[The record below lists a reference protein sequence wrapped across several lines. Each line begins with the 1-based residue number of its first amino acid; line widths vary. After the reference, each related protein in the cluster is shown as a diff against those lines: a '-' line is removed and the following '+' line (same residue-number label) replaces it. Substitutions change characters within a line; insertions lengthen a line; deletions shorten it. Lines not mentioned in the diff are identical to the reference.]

1 MCDKFW
7 IATLRSQRQGRTESK
22 STMEKFAAFEEKIG
36 VQFKDRAVLREAF
49 THRSYINETREKGL
63 DHNERLEFLGDAVV
77 ELSVTDFL
85 YKKYPQANEGD
96 LTSYRAALVNAVTL
110 GDLGIDLG
118 MEAYLLLSK
127 GEAKDKGTKAR
138 QIILANAFEALVGA
152 IYLDLGYEV
161 ADKFLKANLLGKTEE
176 IVKKELWR
184 DAKSFFQEEAQE
196 HVGITPS
203 YRVMR
208 EEGPDHDKQFVVG
221 VYLDKDLI
229 AEGTGKSKQ
238 EAEQN
243 AAGEGLKVK
252 NWGK

>member
-1 MCDKFW
+1 
-7 IATLRSQRQGRTESK
+7 
-22 STMEKFAAFEEKIG
+22 MEKFKAFEEKIG
-36 VQFKDRAVLREAF
+36 VHFRDRAVLREAF
-49 THRSYINETREKGL
+49 THRSYINETRERGL

-85 YKKYPQANEGD
+85 YKKYPKANEGD

-110 GDLGIDLG
+110 GNIAIELG

-138 QIILANAFEALVGA
+138 QIILANAFEAVVGA

-161 ADKFLKANLLGKTEE
+161 ADKFLKTHLLGKTEE

-184 DAKSFFQEEAQE
+184 DAKSFFQEQAQE
-196 HVGITPS
+196 HVSITPS
-203 YRVMR
+203 YRVIR
-208 EEGPDHDKQFVVG
+208 EQGPDHDKDFVVG
-221 VYLDKDLI
+221 VYLEKELV
-229 AEGTGKSKQ
+229 AEGVGKSKQ

-252 NWGK
+252 GWGK

>member
-1 MCDKFW
+1 MDKF
-7 IATLRSQRQGRTESK
+7 
-22 STMEKFAAFEEKIG
+22 EKFEEKIG
-36 VQFKDRAVLREAF
+36 VRFRDRAVIREAF

-77 ELSVTDFL
+77 ELVVTDFL
-85 YKKYPQANEGD
+85 YKKYKNANEGD

-110 GDLGIDLG
+110 GNLAIALG
-118 MEAYLLLSK
+118 MEEYLLLSK

-152 IYLDLGYEV
+152 IYLDQGYLS
-161 ADKFLKANLLGKTEE
+161 ADMFLRSHLLGMTEE

-196 HVGITPS
+196 HVGITPA
-203 YRVMR
+203 YRVIR
-208 EEGPDHDKQFVVG
+208 EEGPDHDKDFVIG
-221 VYLDKDLI
+221 VYLDKELV

-252 NWGK
+252 GWGGASR

>member
-1 MCDKFW
+1 
-7 IATLRSQRQGRTESK
+7 
-22 STMEKFAAFEEKIG
+22 MEKFGAFEEKIG
-36 VQFKDRAVLREAF
+36 VHFKDRAVLREAF

-63 DHNERLEFLGDAVV
+63 AHNERLEFLGDAVV

-110 GDLGIDLG
+110 GNLGIDLG
-118 MEAYLLLSK
+118 MEQYLLMSK

-138 QIILANAFEALVGA
+138 EIILANAFEALVGA
-152 IYLDLGYEV
+152 IYLDQGYLT
-161 ADKFLKANLLGKTEE
+161 ADMFLRTNLLCKTEE

-196 HVGITPS
+196 HVGVTPS
-203 YRVMR
+203 YRVIS
-208 EEGPDHDKQFVVG
+208 EEGPDHDKDFNVG
-221 VYLDKDLI
+221 VYLNDELI
-229 AEGTGKSKQ
+229 GEGTGKSKQ

-243 AAGEGLKVK
+243 AAADGLKK
-252 NWGK
+252 KGWK

>member
-1 MCDKFW
+1 
-7 IATLRSQRQGRTESK
+7 
-22 STMEKFAAFEEKIG
+22 MEKFLAFEEKIG

-63 DHNERLEFLGDAVV
+63 SHNERLEFLGDAVV

-85 YKKYPQANEGD
+85 YKKYPNATEGD

-110 GDLGIDLG
+110 GNLAIDLG
-118 MEAYLLLSK
+118 MEGYLLLSK

-138 QIILANAFEALVGA
+138 EIILANAFEALVGA
-152 IYLDLGYEV
+152 IYLDQGYIT
-161 ADKFLKANLLGKTEE
+161 ADTFLKTHLLGKTEE

-196 HVGITPS
+196 YVGITPS
-203 YRVMR
+203 YKVIR
-208 EEGPDHDKQFVVG
+208 EEGPDHDKQFIVG
-221 VYLDKDLI
+221 VYLDKELV
-229 AEGTGKSKQ
+229 AEGSGKSKQ

-252 NWGK
+252 GWGMR

>member
-1 MCDKFW
+1 
-7 IATLRSQRQGRTESK
+7 
-22 STMEKFAAFEEKIG
+22 MEKFSAFEEKIG
-36 VQFKDRAVLREAF
+36 VHFRDRAVIREAF
-49 THRSYINETREKGL
+49 THRSYINETKERGL
-63 DHNERLEFLGDAVV
+63 AHNERLEFLGDAVV

-85 YKKYPQANEGD
+85 YRKYPHATEGD

-110 GDLGIDLG
+110 GDLAIDLG

-138 QIILANAFEALVGA
+138 EIILANAFEALVGA
-152 IYLDLGYEV
+152 IYLDQGYLT
-161 ADKFLKANLLGKTEE
+161 ADMFLKTHLLGKTEE

-184 DAKSFFQEEAQE
+184 DSKSFFQEEAQE
-196 HVGITPS
+196 YVGITPS
-203 YRVMR
+203 YRVIR
-208 EEGPDHDKQFVVG
+208 EEGPDHDKQFIVG

-243 AAGEGLKVK
+243 AATQGLQVK
-252 NWGK
+252 GWGK

>member
-1 MCDKFW
+1 
-7 IATLRSQRQGRTESK
+7 
-22 STMEKFAAFEEKIG
+22 MEKFAEFENKIG

-49 THRSYINETREKGL
+49 THRSYINETRERGL

-77 ELSVTDFL
+77 ELVVTNFL

-110 GDLGIDLG
+110 GNLAIDMG
-118 MEAYLLLSK
+118 MEEFLLLSK

-152 IYLDLGYEV
+152 IYLDLGYDS
-161 ADKFLKANLLGKTEE
+161 ADTFLKNNLLGKTEE

-184 DAKSFFQEEAQE
+184 DAKSFFQEEAQDA
-196 HVGITPS
+196 VGVTPS
-203 YRVMR
+203 YKVMR
-208 EEGPDHDKQFVVG
+208 EIGPDHDKQFVVG
-221 VYLDKDLI
+221 VYLDKELV

-243 AAGEGLKVK
+243 AAGEGLRVK
-252 NWGK
+252 GWAK

>member
-1 MCDKFW
+1 MREDTFKP
-7 IATLRSQRQGRTESK
+7 
-22 STMEKFAAFEEKIG
+22 FEEHIG
-36 VQFKDRAVLREAF
+36 VHFRDRAVLREAF
-49 THRSYINETREKGL
+49 THRSYINETREKGFAQ
-63 DHNERLEFLGDAVV
+63 NERLEFLGDAVV
-77 ELSVTDFL
+77 ELAVTDFL

-110 GDLGIDLG
+110 GNLAIDLG
-118 MEAYLLLSK
+118 MEGYLLLSK

-138 QIILANAFEALVGA
+138 EIILANAFEALVGA
-152 IYLDLGYEV
+152 IYLDQGYLT
-161 ADKFLKANLLGKTEE
+161 ADMFLNTHLLGKTED

-203 YRVMR
+203 YRVIR
-208 EEGPDHDKQFVVG
+208 EEGPDHDKDFVIG
-221 VYLDKDLI
+221 VYLDKELI

-243 AAGEGLKVK
+243 AAGEGLKK
-252 NWGK
+252 KGWLKQSD